1 VPGAR
6 CAMSETLISL
16 DALKPGGRGR
26 VQSGEDGHPAV
37 PRLLALGLLPGT
49 EITMVRVAPLG
60 DPVEVEFRGMRLS
73 LRKADAAAVR
83 VEPFAVR

>member
-1 VPGAR
+1 
-6 CAMSETLISL
+6 LISL

>member
-1 VPGAR
+1 
-6 CAMSETLISL
+6 MSEILISL